1 VELSQDDIPNIQA
14 NDDTDILVHKLRSI
28 WIKEIQ
34 SNAVSPSLTRALFK
48 MYGLKVMVTVLIV
61 CFQQCILR

>member
-1 VELSQDDIPNIQA
+1 MELSQDDIPNIQA
-14 NDDTDILVHKLRSI
+14 NDDTDTLVHKLSSI